1 MTDGMTI
8 GPGTRINLHFRLSL
22 DDGSEVD
29 STFDKTPASFVFGDG
44 SLLPGV
50 EKQLVGLSAGQTG
63 SFRIEPEDAF
73 GQPNPSNVQQFSRGE
88 FCLDVPLEPGL
99 VLSFADAK
107 QQELPGVVSKVEGEW
122 VTIDFNHP
130 LAGRTLI
137 FDVEI
142 IAVMAEGAST

>member
-88 FCLDVPLEPGL
+88 FGLDVPLEPGL

>member
-88 FCLDVPLEPGL
+88 FGLDVPLEPGL

-142 IAVMAEGAST
+142 LAVMAEGAST

>member
-1 MTDGMTI
+1 MTDEMTI

-50 EKQLVGLSAGQTG
+50 EKQLVGLSAGETG

-88 FCLDVPLEPGL
+88 FGLDVPLEPGL

-142 IAVMAEGAST
+142 LAVMAEGAST

>member
-1 MTDGMTI
+1 MTDALKV
-8 GPGTRINLHFRLSL
+8 GPGTRINLHFRLAL
-22 DDGSEVD
+22 DDGKEID
-29 STFDKTPASFVFGDG
+29 STFDKGPASFVYGDG

-50 EKQLVGLSAGQTG
+50 ERKLLGLNAGETG
-63 SFRIEPEDAF
+63 SFEIAPEDAF
-73 GQPNPSNVQQFSRGE
+73 GQPNPSNIQQFARGE
-88 FCLDVPLEPGL
+88 FGLDVPLEPGL

-130 LAGRTLI
+130 LAGRTLV

-142 IAVMAEGAST
+142 IAVMAEGASK

>member
-1 MTDGMTI
+1 MSEGLKI

-29 STFDKTPASFVFGDG
+29 STFNKAPASFVYGDG

-50 EKQLVGLSAGQTG
+50 ERQLVGLSAGETG
-63 SFRIEPEDAF
+63 SFQIAPEDAF

-88 FCLDVPLEPGL
+88 FGLDVPLEPGL

-130 LAGRTLI
+130 LAGRTLV